1 MIYEYKLMWFVIL
14 YIMYKI
20 VKLLEIYINILSFK
34 SVFYRNLFFFIDL

>member
-34 SVFYRNLFFFIDL
+34 SVFNRNLFFFY

>member
-14 YIMYKI
+14 YILYKI

-34 SVFYRNLFFFIDL
+34 SVFNRNLFFFY

>member
-14 YIMYKI
+14 YILYKI

-34 SVFYRNLFFFIDL
+34 SVFNRNLFFYY

>member
-20 VKLLEIYINILSFK
+20 VKLLEIYIYILR
-34 SVFYRNLFFFIDL
+34 VFLIGICFFFIDL